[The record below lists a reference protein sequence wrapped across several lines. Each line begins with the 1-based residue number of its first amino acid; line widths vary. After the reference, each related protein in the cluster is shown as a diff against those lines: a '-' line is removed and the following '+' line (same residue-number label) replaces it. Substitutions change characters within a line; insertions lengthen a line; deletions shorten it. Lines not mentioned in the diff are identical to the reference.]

1 MPNSHF
7 FRLKNI
13 LLLLILIIVIF
24 ITRQSV
30 LAQDNININRG
41 NIFRIGS
48 NINIRESESANTVI
62 SLGGK
67 VVIKGKVRDRVI
79 VIGSLITI
87 SGEVEKD
94 IVSVGNN
101 IVLKEG
107 SVVGG
112 DVISI
117 GGKILR
123 WEGSEV
129 RGKVKEIAKFPFAQN
144 FYHKFSNLPY
154 NYQPFFYRG
163 YSPSFGIYL
172 GGGFSLFKLIIFLLI
187 AGLITFL
194 FSQQINNIAVFV
206 SREPGESLL
215 FGILGAILIIPL
227 TIALGI
233 SVIGIPLVFFL
244 ILLIIIA
251 NIIGVVGIDLLI
263 GRRFLNTFNFKSPA
277 NLWCVFVG
285 LIILEMIKT
294 IPYLGGMI
302 MLTVYL
308 FGFGAVIKTKFG
320 SKSSG

>member
-1 MPNSHF
+1 MSNSHF
-7 FRLKNI
+7 FRSKNI
-13 LLLLILIIVIF
+13 LVLLILIILIF
-24 ITRQSV
+24 ITQQSI
-30 LAQDNININRG
+30 LAQYNININRG

-48 NINIRESESANTVI
+48 DINIKEGESANAVI

-117 GGKILR
+117 GGKILQ

-144 FYHKFSNLPY
+144 FYNKFSHLPF

-163 YSPSFGIYL
+163 YSPFFGVYL
-172 GGGFSLFKLIIFLLI
+172 DGGFNLFKLIILLLI

-194 FSQQINNIAVFV
+194 FSQQINNIAIF
-206 SREPGESLL
+206 
-215 FGILGAILIIPL
+215 
-227 TIALGI
+227 
-233 SVIGIPLVFFL
+233 
-244 ILLIIIA
+244 
-251 NIIGVVGIDLLI
+251 D
-263 GRRFLNTFNFKSPA
+263 FKS
-277 NLWCVFVG
+277 N
-285 LIILEMIKT
+285 K
-294 IPYLGGMI
+294 
-302 MLTVYL
+302 
-308 FGFGAVIKTKFG
+308 
-320 SKSSG
+320 

>member
-1 MPNSHF
+1 M
-7 FRLKNI
+7 
-13 LLLLILIIVIF
+13 VIF
-24 ITRQSV
+24 VTQQFV
-30 LAQDNININRG
+30 LAQDDISRGSLFRIGNNINIKEG
-41 NIFRIGS
+41 
-48 NINIRESESANTVI
+48 EVVNTVFSI
-62 SLGGK
+62 GGK
-67 VVIKGKVRDRVI
+67 VVVNGEVKGNI
-79 VIGSLITI
+79 IAIGKLITV

-112 DVISI
+112 DVILI

-129 RGKVKEIAKFPFAQN
+129 RGKIKEIAKFPFAQN
-144 FYHKFSNLPY
+144 FYHKFSNSPF
-154 NYQPFFYRG
+154 NYHPFFYRG
-163 YSPSFGIYL
+163 YSPSFGVYL
-172 GGGFSLFKLIIFLLI
+172 GGGFSPFKLIILLLI
-187 AGLITFL
+187 AGLVTFL
-194 FSQQINNIAVFV
+194 FSQQINNIAFFV

-227 TIALGI
+227 TIALGM
-233 SVIGIPLVFFL
+233 SVIGISLIFFL

-263 GRRFLNTFNFKSPA
+263 GRRFLNTFNFKNPA

-302 MLTVYL
+302 MLAVYL
-308 FGFGAVIKTKFG
+308 FGFGAVIKTRFG
-320 SKSSG
+320 SKVNV

>member
-1 MPNSHF
+1 MCDSYLT
-7 FRLKNI
+7 RLKNVLI
-13 LLLLILIIVIF
+13 LLFVIMVIF
-24 ITRQSV
+24 VAQQFV
-30 LAQDNININRG
+30 LAQDNISRG
-41 NIFRIGS
+41 SLFRIGN
-48 NINIRESESANTVI
+48 NINIKEGEVVNTVFSI
-62 SLGGK
+62 GGK
-67 VVIKGKVRDRVI
+67 VVVNGEVKGNI
-79 VIGSLITI
+79 IAIGKLITV

-144 FYHKFSNLPY
+144 FYHKFSNLPF

-163 YSPSFGIYL
+163 YPPSFEVYL
-172 GGGFSLFKLIIFLLI
+172 GGGFSLFKLIILLLI
-187 AGLITFL
+187 AGLVTFL
-194 FSQQINNIAVFV
+194 FSQQINNIAFFA

-227 TIALGI
+227 TVALGL

-263 GRRFLNTFNFKSPA
+263 GRRFLNTFNFKNPA
-277 NLWCVFVG
+277 NLWCVFIG
-285 LIILEMIKT
+285 LIILEMVKT

-302 MLTVYL
+302 MLAVYL
-308 FGFGAVIKTKFG
+308 FGFGAVIKTRFG
-320 SKSSG
+320 SNGNI